1 MAMQE
6 IKAVV
11 KPRPASKGKDGK
23 EIPATKG
30 GEAKAQF
37 NMPANLAEAAKA
49 WGEDVVWAA
58 AEGAVVISV
67 QALMRR
73 MIDAG
78 KTAAEI
84 SKAVAEYKPNV
95 RTVVRQSAYEKATSA
110 ARSMTPEERAKLL
123 KELQGMK

>member
-1 MAMQE
+1 MAQTE

-11 KPRPASKGKDGK
+11 KPRPVSKDKAGKD
-23 EIPATKG
+23 IPATKG
-30 GEAKAQF
+30 GEATAAF
-37 NMPANLAEAAKA
+37 NMPGNLAEASKA
-49 WGEDVVWAA
+49 WGEDVVFAA
-58 AEGAVVISV
+58 AEGAVTISV

-78 KTAAEI
+78 KTPAEI

-110 ARSMTPEERAKLL
+110 ARSMTAEERAKLL